1 MNMLRLMVDAVGNNR
16 LNQAL
21 SDHQKSSMR
30 TDFHNRLDHLAS
42 DLARMCALAG
52 VEIERATHALLQ
64 VDLEAA
70 EEVITGLEGIN
81 ELNSQV
87 ERDAF
92 LLLARQAP
100 VAADLRAV
108 VCALQTAA
116 DADRMGGLAV
126 HIAKIVRRRHPAP
139 VLPEQVNAY
148 FAEMG
153 QVAVELAHGAREV
166 VLSGDVVR
174 AKQILQDD
182 ETMDTL
188 HSHLF
193 SVVMGAQWHHGVAAA
208 VDLVLLGRFY
218 ERFADH
224 AVEIARRAI
233 FQATGSKLAEAEI
246 PVDHQRLP
254 PLSTEEAQH

>member
-1 MNMLRLMVDAVGNNR
+1 
-16 LNQAL
+16 
-21 SDHQKSSMR
+21 MR
-30 TDFHNRLDHLAS
+30 TDFHQRLDHLAS
-42 DLARMCALAG
+42 DLGRICALAG
-52 VEIERATHALLQ
+52 FEIERATHALLQ

-70 EEVITGLEGIN
+70 EEVISSLDGIT
-81 ELNSQV
+81 ELKNQV

-108 VCALQTAA
+108 VGALQTAA
-116 DADRMGGLAV
+116 DADRMGGLAG

-139 VLPEQVNAY
+139 VLPEEVNGY

-153 QVAVELAHGAREV
+153 TMAVELARGAREV
-166 VLSGDVVR
+166 LLSGDVVR

-188 HSHLF
+188 HRHLF
-193 SVVMGAQWHHGVAAA
+193 SVVMGADWRHGVAAA

-224 AVEIARRAI
+224 AVVIARRVI
-233 FQATGSKLAEAEI
+233 FQTTGSKLTDADI
-246 PVDHQRLP
+246 TVDQRRSLPV
-254 PLSTEEAQH
+254 EEQY

>member
-1 MNMLRLMVDAVGNNR
+1 MNILRLTADAVGNNR
-16 LNQAL
+16 ADRPD
-21 SDHQKSSMR
+21 SDEMSGMR
-30 TDFHNRLDHLAS
+30 TDFHRRLDHLAS
-42 DLARMCALAG
+42 DLARMCALAS
-52 VEIERATHALLQ
+52 VEIERATHSLLQ

-70 EEVITGLEGIN
+70 EEVISGLDGIN
-81 ELNSQV
+81 ELNAQV
-87 ERDAF
+87 QRDAF
-92 LLLARQAP
+92 QLLALQAP

-108 VCALQTAA
+108 VGALQTAA

-139 VLPEQVNAY
+139 VLPEEVNAY

-153 QVAVELAHGAREV
+153 QVAVELAHSAREV

-188 HSHLF
+188 HRHLF
-193 SVVMGAQWHHGVAAA
+193 SVVLGADWRHGVAAA

-224 AVEIARRAI
+224 AVEIARRVI
-233 FQATGSKLAEAEI
+233 FQTTGSKLS
-246 PVDHQRLP
+246 DHPAPAHQ
-254 PLSTEEAQH
+254 QHLDADY

>member
-1 MNMLRLMVDAVGNNR
+1 
-16 LNQAL
+16 
-21 SDHQKSSMR
+21 MR
-30 TDFHNRLDHLAS
+30 TDFHRRLDHLAS

-81 ELNSQV
+81 ELNNQV
-87 ERDAF
+87 QRDAF
-92 LLLARQAP
+92 QLLALQAP

-108 VCALQTAA
+108 VGALQTAA

-139 VLPEQVNAY
+139 VLPEEVNAY

-153 QVAVELAHGAREV
+153 QVAVELAHSAREV
-166 VLSGDVVR
+166 VLSGDVLR

-188 HSHLF
+188 HQHLF
-193 SVVMGAQWHHGVAAA
+193 SVVLGANWHHGVSAA

-224 AVEIARRAI
+224 AVEIARRVI
-233 FQATGSKLAEAEI
+233 FQTTGSKLADAYL
-246 PVDHQRLP
+246 PVDQGRPAILP
-254 PLSTEEAQH
+254 ADDEEN